1 MMRLHF
7 DEQLHLLNEEM
18 IRMGSM
24 IERPLKTPASAGDA
38 RPGSM
43 PCHHGLR

>member
-24 IERPLKTPASAGDA
+24 IERAIENAGQVLETRD
-38 RPGSM
+38 
-43 PCHHGLR
+43 

>member
-1 MMRLHF
+1 MRIRF

-24 IERPLKTPASAGDA
+24 IEHAIESAC
-38 RPGSM
+38 R
-43 PCHHGLR
+43 C